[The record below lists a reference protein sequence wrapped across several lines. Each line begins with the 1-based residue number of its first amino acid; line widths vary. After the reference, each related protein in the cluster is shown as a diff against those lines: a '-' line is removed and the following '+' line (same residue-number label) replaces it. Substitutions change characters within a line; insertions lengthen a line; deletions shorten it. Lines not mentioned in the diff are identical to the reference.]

1 MCISMQSIAV
11 SSDHRRAF
19 NAFNEQE
26 LINVQEYGFDDI
38 SVVLLLVLQVIVSID
53 KMFVCDLCL
62 FVAIHVESLMA

>member
-38 SVVLLLVLQVIVSID
+38 SVVLLLV
-53 KMFVCDLCL
+53 
-62 FVAIHVESLMA
+62 